1 MTTKIVI
8 VEAIDGKY
16 RDQPPFVH
24 HIKTNFLLHPN
35 VLKPVDL
42 QVSEYDR
49 GPYSW
54 WLEWI
59 IQQTI
64 YNYNTCSMLCI
75 NSRFNIS
82 LTIILKT
89 ERGKAVRK
97 RTYKHC
103 YWDCTLYLML
113 SYKQSGHKPPSNIK
127 QVINSRPGINS
138 CYSPKKYITLSLCL
152 SLGYIFSNVL
162 TISKLSCCRIRDGK

>member
-1 MTTKIVI
+1 MTPKIVI

-97 RTYKHC
+97 RTYKRC

-113 SYKQSGHKPPSNIK
+113 SYSLDINLHQTSNRSLTVG
-127 QVINSRPGINS
+127 QVSILAVRQRNI
-138 CYSPKKYITLSLCL
+138 SLYLFVCP
-152 SLGYIFSNVL
+152 
-162 TISKLSCCRIRDGK
+162 